1 MKPITSKATK
11 VANNPWFMVVAGLSS
26 IIAFVGYLYDK
37 TTPEPSTLGLAALV
51 CTLAILSIGYVYS
64 IKVRSEN
71 IALRGL
77 SEVFYEINLIYK
89 NTLYQ
94 LFSGSAPVTNP
105 TDLLTEEERV
115 LRSVCQRIENI
126 FASVIGR
133 NCMVTVKLITKENS
147 KYYAHTYVRSQ
158 ELSKRDSSEKLKFV
172 VGTGDNNGFDKALS
186 NRSDGLPLHFYSP
199 DLQKDTD
206 YSNQRQHYYR
216 HYRSTLVVPICG
228 ENKGKEGTPDQ
239 FDRVGFLCVDTLS
252 TNRLNN
258 RYHLYML
265 SALANQ
271 MYNFMSL
278 MRGKY
283 TVFVG

>member
-1 MKPITSKATK
+1 MKPITSKASSI
-11 VANNPWFMVVAGLSS
+11 ANNPWFMVGAGMAS
-26 IIAFVGYLYDK
+26 IISFIGYLYDK
-37 TTPEPSTLGLAALV
+37 TTPAPDTVALLWLFI
-51 CTLAILSIGYVYS
+51 TILVLCIGYVYS

-89 NTLYQ
+89 NKLYE
-94 LFSGSAPVTNP
+94 LFGSKDPVTDP

-126 FASVIGR
+126 FSRVTNR
-133 NCMVTVKLITKENS
+133 NCMVTVKLITKEGGRH
-147 KYYAHTYVRSQ
+147 YAHTYVRGQ
-158 ELSKRDSSEKLKFV
+158 DLCNRDSPERVQFV
-172 VGTGDNNGFDKALS
+172 VGTGENNGFDKALTK
-186 NRSDGLPLHFYSP
+186 RSDGLPLHFFSP
-199 DLQKDTD
+199 DLQKETD
-206 YSNQRQHYYR
+206 YSNQRQHYLRY
-216 HYRSTLVVPICG
+216 YRSTLVVPICG
-228 ENKGKEGTPDQ
+228 ENKGKEGTHEQ

-252 TNRLNN
+252 THRLNN
-258 RYHLYML
+258 GYHLYML

>member
-1 MKPITSKATK
+1 VSKTNQPRELRATLIGRVVSAKMKDTI
-11 VANNPWFMVVAGLSS
+11 VV
-26 IIAFVGYLYDK
+26 
-37 TTPEPSTLGLAALV
+37 
-51 CTLAILSIGYVYS
+51 
-64 IKVRSEN
+64 
-71 IALRGL
+71 
-77 SEVFYEINLIYK
+77 
-89 NTLYQ
+89 
-94 LFSGSAPVTNP
+94 
-105 TDLLTEEERV
+105 TEER
-115 LRSVCQRIENI
+115 L
-126 FASVIGR
+126 
-133 NCMVTVKLITKENS
+133 VKHALYGKYMRKNS

-172 VGTGDNNGFDKALS
+172 VGTGDNNGFDKTLS

-199 DLQKDTD
+199 DLQKESD
-206 YSNQRQHYYR
+206 YSNQRQHFYR

-252 TNRLNN
+252 INRLNN
-258 RYHLYML
+258 GYHLYML